1 MQSESVAEPVEAAS
15 GPSAGA
21 QLRREREMR
30 GLSIHDISDAL
41 KLSPRQVEALEQDD
55 YEALPG
61 PAFVRGFL
69 RNYARCLGLD
79 PAPLLDEVQR
89 AARLGSIDLSPISN
103 ARGDLPVGGTPRSSA
118 PVGLIVLVLL
128 ASVLAGWYFDWFRTE
143 APQQVVEGEVS
154 VETELMPPA
163 FDPQT
168 SPLTMVEPAPGEAV
182 EGAGGEAPPTDAAV
196 AAPVPQAVPP
206 AAVVGPPAPT
216 AATQVTPTAV
226 AASTP
231 ADAAATTPPAAPAPG
246 APAAEPVAAP
256 TVEPEPAPPQGAQ
269 LAFRFGADSWVEVRD
284 AGGNIVYSGISRAGT
299 SRNVQGKP
307 PFALVVGN
315 AAQVSLEFNGKPV
328 DLAPHTKVSVA
339 RLVVQ

>member
-196 AAPVPQAVPP
+196 AAPVPQAPPP

-226 AASTP
+226 AASAP
-231 ADAAATTPPAAPAPG
+231 ADASATTPPAAPAT
-246 APAAEPVAAP
+246 EPVAAAP
-256 TVEPEPAPPQGAQ
+256 VEPEPAPPQGAQ

>member
-1 MQSESVAEPVEAAS
+1 
-15 GPSAGA
+15 
-21 QLRREREMR
+21 MR

-143 APQQVVEGEVS
+143 APQVVEGEVS
-154 VETELMPPA
+154 LETELMPPA
-163 FDPQT
+163 FDAQT
-168 SPLTMVEPAPGEAV
+168 SALTMVEPVASEPVAS
-182 EGAGGEAPPTDAAV
+182 AGGETPPTDIPV
-196 AAPVPQAVPP
+196 VAPVPQASPP
-206 AAVVGPPAPT
+206 AAVVGPPAPSAAAQATPAPATSADT
-216 AATQVTPTAV
+216 AA
-226 AASTP
+226 
-231 ADAAATTPPAAPAPG
+231 AAPAPAVPPQQ
-246 APAAEPVAAP
+246 APAAEPGA
-256 TVEPEPAPPQGAQ
+256 TVEPAPAPPQGAQ

-284 AGGNIVYSGISRAGT
+284 AAGNIVYSGISRAGT